1 MTSHIS
7 NDMDAK
13 TIMWTSKLPDDFIA
27 SQKTIYLHIGKPLSP
42 SLMNRFSMNLITA
55 VVLYVSSSLA
65 AILAGPHAH
74 AGSGHAGDSLNIRVR
89 QDTIAES
96 KIISERIAA
105 EAKTQTG
112 HKRLDRL
119 DFIHGNVVFSSPDII
134 KTLQNLPGVNAGTEM
149 MSGLYV
155 HGGEGSDNLF
165 LLDGVPM
172 YQVSHM
178 GGLFSSFNTDVIEG
192 LDFYKSGFPA
202 RYGGRMSSVVDVST
216 RDGDF
221 EEFHGSFM
229 IGLIDGRLQFEGPIV
244 KGKTSFNIALRR
256 SWMDAVLVPTV
267 AYLNSRDDS
276 GETIEGSYAFHDLNA
291 SITHRFSDRDRLSLR
306 MYYGR
311 DRLRLGMTT
320 PESVSYRTDK
330 DTEMSAYGEDEIRS
344 DIAWGNILAS
354 LNWNHSINEDMHL
367 RATAYYSGSDADV
380 RYGWKDW
387 SFEYIEHYDSIDETN
402 ISKVSDI
409 AAFTDIDWR
418 PDRNNHLKFG
428 ASYQH
433 HMYAPSRHSILDNDG
448 AETETISGKGYSGNE
463 LAFYAEDEISIADR
477 LNINTGLRYVI
488 FSVPGR
494 TRHRLEPRMAVS
506 FRCSDNVDI
515 KASYTH
521 MNQFAHLISTNYLD
535 VPTNCWL
542 PSTADIEP
550 MHSKQAAAGI
560 YTRLPL
566 DFRLNVEAY
575 YKTMDNLL
583 EYSGANSL
591 FPPLDSW
598 ERSFHKGK
606 GRAYG
611 IEAEFGWESSRLSFT
626 AYYTLSWSKR
636 KFDGIWHDWYP
647 HRHDNRHKLTL
658 MGSWKITDRIDLYA
672 NWNYNSG
679 GWMTVPTHI
688 YNPGYVFDRIYTAPN
703 NVNLPDYHRLDIGAD
718 FRRTTRRGNESIWN
732 IGIYNAYCRKNVVFV
747 AISERDDKSLY
758 GEGRAIFPII
768 PSFSYTLRF

>member
-1 MTSHIS
+1 MSSGRLYTTVAALLIS
-7 NDMDAK
+7 IIVKASSINGMD
-13 TIMWTSKLPDDFIA
+13 SV
-27 SQKTIYLHIGKPLSP
+27 S
-42 SLMNRFSMNLITA
+42 
-55 VVLYVSSSLA
+55 VVE
-65 AILAGPHAH
+65 
-74 AGSGHAGDSLNIRVR
+74 R
-89 QDTIAES
+89 QDTIKEA
-96 KIISERIAA
+96 KITSYRRSA

-112 HKRLDRL
+112 HKHLDKM
-119 DFIHGNVVFSSPDII
+119 DFIYGNVVFSSPDII
-134 KTLQNLPGVNAGTEM
+134 KSLQNLPGVSAGTEL

-172 YQVSHM
+172 YQISHL
-178 GGLFSSFNTDVIEG
+178 GGLFSSFNTDVVSG

-229 IGLIDGRLQFEGPIV
+229 IGLIDGRLQFEGPLI

-256 SWMDAVLVPTV
+256 SWMDAVLAPTV
-267 AYLNSRDDS
+267 AYLNRQDND
-276 GETIEGSYAFHDLNA
+276 GETIGGTYAFHDLNA
-291 SITHRFSDRDRLSLR
+291 SVTHLFSDRDRLSLK

-311 DRLRLGMTT
+311 DRLKLSMIT
-320 PESVSYRTDK
+320 PDSEVYRTDK
-330 DTEMSAYGEDEIRS
+330 DTEIRAYGEDEIRT

-354 LNWNHSINEDMHL
+354 LNWSHRINDDMHL
-367 RATAYYSGSDADV
+367 KATAYYTGSDANV
-380 RYGWKDW
+380 RYKWKDW
-387 SFEYIEHYDSIDETN
+387 RFEETEHFDSIDESN
-402 ISKVSDI
+402 VSRISDLAVL
-409 AAFTDIDWR
+409 TDLDWNVNK
-418 PDRNNHLKFG
+418 NNHLKLG

-433 HMYAPSRHSILDNDG
+433 HTYNPYRNSSVDNDG
-448 AETETISGKGYSGNE
+448 SVIETLSGQRYSGNE
-463 LAFYAEDEISIADR
+463 AALYAEDEVSIGKR
-477 LNINTGLRYVI
+477 LDINAGLRYVI
-488 FSVPGR
+488 FSVPGKF
-494 TRHRLEPRMAVS
+494 RHRLEPRIALS
-506 FRCSDNVDI
+506 LRFTDNLEF

-521 MNQFAHLISTNYLD
+521 MNQFAHLISTHYLD
-535 VPTNCWL
+535 IPTNCWL
-542 PSTADIEP
+542 PSTKEIEP

-560 YTRLPL
+560 YARLPM
-566 DFRLNVEAY
+566 DFHLNVEAY

-583 EYSGANSL
+583 EYSGSNSL

-598 ERSFHKGK
+598 ETSFHKGK

-611 IEAEFGWESSRLSFT
+611 LETEFGWKSSELSLT
-626 AYYTLSWSKR
+626 AYYTLSWSER
-636 KFDGIWHDWYP
+636 KFDGIWYDWYP

-658 MGSWKITDRIDLYA
+658 MGLWRITDRIDVYA

-703 NVNLPDYHRLDIGAD
+703 NVNLPDYHRLDLGAN

-747 AISERDDKSLY
+747 AISEREDKSLY

-768 PSFSYTLRF
+768 PSFSYTLKF